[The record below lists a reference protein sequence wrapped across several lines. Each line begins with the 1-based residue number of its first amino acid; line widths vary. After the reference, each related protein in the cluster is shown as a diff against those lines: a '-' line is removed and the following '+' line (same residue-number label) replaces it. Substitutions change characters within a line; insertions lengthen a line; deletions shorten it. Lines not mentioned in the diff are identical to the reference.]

1 MASAA
6 GLTTGSCAHGSRR
19 YSARMDPAS
28 IPAFASDTTFH
39 VVVETPRGSAL
50 KLKYEPTWDAMTV
63 VRPLPLGVQYPY
75 DWGFVPSTS
84 APDGDP
90 LDAMLLWDVAS
101 SPGVVVRCRA
111 IGVLRVEQN
120 RTSHQRSERIRNDRI
135 MAIPLEAR
143 RERDIR
149 DIGALT
155 ARVREE
161 LEQFALAATALEG
174 KDLEVLGWGDAS
186 AALDL
191 VRVSARR

>member
-1 MASAA
+1 
-6 GLTTGSCAHGSRR
+6 
-19 YSARMDPAS
+19 
-28 IPAFASDTTFH
+28 
-39 VVVETPRGSAL
+39 
-50 KLKYEPTWDAMTV
+50 MTV
-63 VRPLPLGVQYPY
+63 VRPLPLGVHYPY

-143 RERDIR
+143 RERDMSNIS
-149 DIGALT
+149 ALT

-174 KDLEVLGWGDAS
+174 KDLELLGWGDAS
-186 AALDL
+186 AALEL
-191 VRVSARR
+191 VRASARHGSR

>member
-1 MASAA
+1 
-6 GLTTGSCAHGSRR
+6 
-19 YSARMDPAS
+19 MDLSS
-28 IPAFASDTTFH
+28 IPAFASDDTFH
-39 VVVETPRGSAL
+39 VVVETPRGSSL
-50 KLKYEPTWDAMTV
+50 KLKYEHTWAAMTV
-63 VRPLPLGVQYPY
+63 VRPLPLGVHYPY

-90 LDAMLLWDVAS
+90 LDAMLLWDVSS

-111 IGVLRVEQN
+111 IGVLYVEQN
-120 RTSHQRSERIRNDRI
+120 RTNHQRSERIRNDRI

-143 RERDIR
+143 RERDVS
-149 DIGALT
+149 DISTLT

-191 VRVSARR
+191 VRARVSA

>member
-1 MASAA
+1 MNLS
-6 GLTTGSCAHGSRR
+6 
-19 YSARMDPAS
+19 S
-28 IPAFASDTTFH
+28 IPAFASEHTFH
-39 VVVETPRGSAL
+39 VVVETPRGSSL
-50 KLKYEPTWDAMTV
+50 KVKYEPTWDAMTV
-63 VRPLPLGVQYPY
+63 VRPLPLGVHYPY

-135 MAIPLEAR
+135 MAIPVEAR
-143 RERDIR
+143 RERDIG
-149 DIGALT
+149 DISALT

-161 LEQFALAATALEG
+161 LEQFALAATALDG
-174 KDLEVLGWGDAS
+174 KDLELLGWGDSS

-191 VRVSARR
+191 VRASDKRSSE

>member
-1 MASAA
+1 
-6 GLTTGSCAHGSRR
+6 
-19 YSARMDPAS
+19 MDPAS

-39 VVVETPRGSAL
+39 VVVETPRGSSL
-50 KLKYEPTWDAMTV
+50 KLKYEPTWNAMTV

-191 VRVSARR
+191 VRVSATR